1 MHFCRHYGI
10 THVPCRCYI
19 MRTKQINAMILSH
32 YLIYFMYRHHSGES
46 YSTASYLLAAHHRET
61 DLTPDS
67 SGQICGG
74 QSGTARGFAAT
85 ILVFSHQND
94 YTDASHPLSHI
105 SLLMSINI
113 SHTHT
118 SNDTIS
124 SPVRSNHLRCR

>member
-19 MRTKQINAMILSH
+19 MRMKQINAMILFH
-32 YLIYFMYRHHSGES
+32 YLIYFTYRHHSGES

-61 DLTPDS
+61 DLTPAS
-67 SGQICGG
+67 SRQICGG

-94 YTDASHPLSHI
+94 YTDASHPLSRI

-113 SHTHT
+113 SLTHTH
-118 SNDTIS
+118 
-124 SPVRSNHLRCR
+124 LQ